1 MTFFKIETSM
11 ISNRRRNRNL
21 QKPSISLLPAK
32 LHSTKIKSMNDS
44 KGLKSTKKPSKRS
57 IPKQNKKQSL
67 DKISVISNKTFD
79 KSEIV
84 QKPKIRI
91 EKLFITKP
99 TKTHVLD
106 QLIQNTNHLIL
117 PCLNKSSLILV
128 NKAAY
133 GEKNYPKSNTNR

>member
-1 MTFFKIETSM
+1 M
-11 ISNRRRNRNL
+11 ISNRRRNQNL

-32 LHSTKIKSMNDS
+32 LRSTKAKSMNDS
-44 KGLKSTKKPSKRS
+44 KSTKKRS
-57 IPKQNKKQSL
+57 IAKQNKKQSL
-67 DKISVISNKTFD
+67 DNISVISNKTFD

-91 EKLFITKP
+91 EKIFITKP
-99 TKTHVLD
+99 QKTHVLD

-128 NKAAY
+128 NQAANI
-133 GEKNYPKSNTNR
+133 EKKCPKSKKKYVI